1 LGYFPDRVDRT
12 NNIFCWEALLA
23 RKIFKSY
30 EIKEVESKVLIAPPH
45 IRSEKEEV
53 EEVIEDVEEIGEA
66 QPLEDAV
73 EVETH
78 DDIEIES
85 EKLFEQAKSER
96 EEALLQA
103 KSIKEEAEKEAFKI
117 LQSKSVEARKL
128 KEEAQEE
135 AETILKDAKN
145 EAARLENE
153 SKAKADAIVQG
164 ARDKAVEEGRGE
176 GFKKGEEE
184 VKRLIERTHAIINA
198 AIDNKKDI
206 IENTEEQLV
215 GLVLLISKKVIK
227 VISETEKKVVIENVK
242 EALKKLGKETEIA
255 IKVNTKD
262 LDLTTKNKRNFISMV
277 ESLERVRVEEDD
289 RITRGGCIIE
299 TSLGDIDA
307 RIQTQLQVIEEKIR
321 ELVPIKG

>member
-1 LGYFPDRVDRT
+1 M
-12 NNIFCWEALLA
+12 A

-45 IRSEKEEV
+45 ILSEPEEV
-53 EEVIEDVEEIGEA
+53 EEDIEDVEELGEA
-66 QPLEDAV
+66 QPLEETD

-78 DDIEIES
+78 ELET
-85 EKLFEQAKSER
+85 ENEELLEQAKRET

-103 KSIKEEAEKEAFKI
+103 TNIKEEAEREAFKI
-117 LQSKSVEARKL
+117 LQKKSVEARKL

-135 AETILKDAKN
+135 AETILKNANN

-153 SKAKADAIVQG
+153 AQSKANAIVQE
-164 ARDKAVEEGRGE
+164 ARDKAVEEGRDE

-184 VKRLIERTHAIINA
+184 VNRLIERTHAIINA
-198 AIDNKKDI
+198 AIDNKKNI

-215 GLVLLISKKVIK
+215 GLVLLIAKKVVK
-227 VISETEKKVVIENVK
+227 VISETEKDVVIENVR
-242 EALKKLGKETEIA
+242 EALKKLGKETEIT

-262 LDLTTKNKRNFISMV
+262 LGLTTKNKRNFISMV
-277 ESLERVRVEEDD
+277 ESLERVKVEEDD
-289 RITRGGCIIE
+289 RITRGGCVIE
-299 TSLGDIDA
+299 TSLGDVDA
-307 RIQTQLQVIEEKIR
+307 RIQTQLQIIEEKIR

>member
-1 LGYFPDRVDRT
+1 M
-12 NNIFCWEALLA
+12 A

-45 IRSEKEEV
+45 IQSKPEKV
-53 EEVIEDVEEIGEA
+53 EEAIEDVEELGES
-66 QPLEDAV
+66 QPLEETV
-73 EVETH
+73 EVEAY
-78 DDIEIES
+78 ES
-85 EKLFEQAKSER
+85 ETESEDLLEQAKRET

-103 KSIKEEAEKEAFKI
+103 KNIKEEAEQEAFKI
-117 LQSKSVEARKL
+117 LQKKSVEARKL

-135 AETILKDAKN
+135 AQTILKDANN

-153 SKAKADAIVQG
+153 AQSKANAIVQE
-164 ARDKAVEEGRGE
+164 ARDKAVEEGRDE

-184 VKRLIERTHAIINA
+184 VNRLIERTHAIINA
-198 AIDNKKDI
+198 AIDNKKNI

-215 GLVLLISKKVIK
+215 GLVLLIAKKVVK
-227 VISETEKKVVIENVK
+227 VISETEKDVVIENVR

-262 LDLTTKNKRNFISMV
+262 LGLTTKNKRNFISMV
-277 ESLERVRVEEDD
+277 ESLERVKVEEDD
-289 RITRGGCIIE
+289 RITRGGCVIE
-299 TSLGDIDA
+299 TSLGDVDA
-307 RIQTQLQVIEEKIR
+307 RIQTQLQIIEEKIR